1 MKPQLSQTYNVD
13 SRYGEGKNALDNEAG
28 KAFVNSYINR
38 MREEQKPEYGSD
50 RGTEDKFVV
59 NGPGSA
65 SYSFRNAFRA
75 KQ

>member
-13 SRYGEGKNALDNEAG
+13 GRYTAGKNSVDNAAG
-28 KAFVNSYINR
+28 KAFLTTYINR
-38 MREEQKPEYGSD
+38 MREEQKPDYGSD
-50 RGTEDKFVV
+50 LVNEDRFVV

-75 KQ
+75 TQ

>member
-13 SRYGEGKNALDNEAG
+13 GRYTAGKNSVDNAAG
-28 KAFVNSYINR
+28 KAFLTTYINR
-38 MREEQKPEYGSD
+38 MREEQKPDYGSD
-50 RGTEDKFVV
+50 LVNEDRFVV

>member
-13 SRYGEGKNALDNEAG
+13 GRYTAGKNSVDNTAG
-28 KAFVNSYINR
+28 NAFLTTYINR
-38 MREEQKPEYGSD
+38 MREEQKPDYGSD
-50 RGTEDKFVV
+50 LVNEDRFVV

-75 KQ
+75 TQ

>member
-13 SRYGEGKNALDNEAG
+13 GRYTAGKNSVDNAAG
-28 KAFVNSYINR
+28 NAFLTTYINR
-38 MREEQKPEYGSD
+38 MREEQKPDYGSD
-50 RGTEDKFVV
+50 LVNEDRFVV

-75 KQ
+75 TQ